1 MKKILILG
9 ANSYIGTSFHN
20 YLTTKYPGQYQTDIV
35 SLRGTDWKNR
45 DWSGYDSVLN
55 VTGKAHA
62 DISSLTEEQK
72 KEYYAVN
79 CDLAVEAARKAIAD
93 GVTQYIYFSSI
104 IVYGDSSNSRK
115 PVRITADTKP
125 APSNFY
131 GDSKWQAEKKL
142 QGLFVWEKSA
152 GTRLAIL
159 RLPMIYGPG
168 CKGNYKTLVKMAQ
181 KLPLFP
187 TYHNERSVLQI
198 DHLCEY
204 LRTLAESAE
213 GGLFWPQEDAYRSTP
228 DMVFELAQ
236 ASGRHIFHAGW
247 LNPFVRM
254 AFYLPG
260 KPGKLAR
267 KAFGTLTIARNAGR
281 KEKKEPL
288 VSIITVSYN
297 SEQTL
302 AHTIESVLAQTYTNI
317 EYWIIDG
324 ASRDRTVEIAE
335 SYRSRL
341 EARGIRYHVL
351 SEPDSGIYDAMNKG
365 IRNAT
370 GVYFKVVD
378 SDDWLDTDA
387 LQKVLTELRAH
398 LNDAQP
404 LDLMMANYVYEHV
417 ADNTRNIVDYK
428 GILPEGRVFHWNE
441 IGKFPPNKNILMH
454 SVIYRTEVLRRSGM
468 ELPKHT
474 FYVDN
479 IFVYQPLPQV
489 KTIYYMNLDLY
500 RYFIGREDQSVNEA
514 NMIKR
519 VDQQLR
525 VTRIMMNAVDVY
537 ALPPEQDKLRAYMLN
552 YFSMMMA
559 ISSIFLTLDGSK
571 EALAKRRQLW
581 DDLKAHDGHLYRRCR
596 FSVAEGCNLPGWLGS
611 KISIGGYRIAQKIFK
626 FN

>member
-35 SLRGTDWKNR
+35 SLKGTDWKNW

-93 GVTQYIYFSSI
+93 GVAQYIYFSSI

-115 PVRITADTKP
+115 PVRIAADTKP

-142 QGLFVWEKSA
+142 QGLFVGEKSA

-159 RLPMIYGPG
+159 RLPMIYGSG

-187 TYHNERSVLQI
+187 TYHNERSVLRI

-204 LRTLAESAE
+204 LRTLAESGE
-213 GGLFWPQEDAYRSTP
+213 GGLFWPQEDTYRSTP

-236 ASGRHIFHAGW
+236 TSGHHMLHAGW
-247 LNPFVRM
+247 MNPFVKM

-260 KPGKLAR
+260 KLGKLAR
-267 KAFGTLTIARNAGR
+267 KAFGTLTIARNAGK

-341 EARGIRYHVL
+341 EAKGIRYHVL
-351 SEPDSGIYDAMNKG
+351 SEPDGGIYDAMNKG

-370 GVYFKVVD
+370 GD
-378 SDDWLDTDA
+378 IIGIINSDDWYEPEAVQTAVETFRKTGCDLMYADIRMHKADGSTFVKRARTRKFQTSRDWNHPTTFVKA
-387 LQKVLTELRAH
+387 ECYKKYPFRQLGIHDDYGFFLQMRKQGRQIVTVDKVL
-398 LNDAQP
+398 
-404 LDLMMANYVYEHV
+404 AN
-417 ADNTRNIVDYK
+417 
-428 GILPEGRVFHWNE
+428 FHMGGASNH
-441 IGKFPPNKNILMH
+441 K
-454 SVIYRTEVLRRSGM
+454 
-468 ELPKHT
+468 
-474 FYVDN
+474 
-479 IFVYQPLPQV
+479 
-489 KTIYYMNLDLY
+489 
-500 RYFIGREDQSVNEA
+500 
-514 NMIKR
+514 
-519 VDQQLR
+519 
-525 VTRIMMNAVDVY
+525 
-537 ALPPEQDKLRAYMLN
+537 
-552 YFSMMMA
+552 
-559 ISSIFLTLDGSK
+559 
-571 EALAKRRQLW
+571 
-581 DDLKAHDGHLYRRCR
+581 DLKAAKKRIRDRYLYC
-596 FSVAEGCNLPGWLGS
+596 
-611 KISIGGYRIAQKIFK
+611 YRINGYSRWYLIECVAIEAAKLILG
-626 FN
+626 